1 MAHKTRINGTEY
13 EITGGKCLVGG
24 TEYAV
29 QKGRTLVGG
38 TGYDVSFETFSISY
52 SGNHN
57 IYGDETKGWI
67 EMLSDGVLSAKIPV
81 PCDLYLIGCGSDGRV
96 GTQTRGGIGGN
107 GGQYKE
113 YYEIVINGSYDV
125 VIGTHSWNN
134 TLLGEYSSSSNNFAL
149 GGIPPDWPNAAVDGE
164 DGRIPFIGKTTLNQG
179 MARYPLGPGGAS
191 GDGYNQPGSNPGNG
205 AIGKNSGAGG
215 IGANPGSFI
224 GGSGYS
230 GIAILRWGY

>member
-67 EMLSDGVLSAKIPV
+67 EMLSSGVLSAKIPV
-81 PCDLYLIGCGSDGRV
+81 PCDLYLLGAGADGRV
-96 GTQTRGGIGGN
+96 GTQVRGGLGGM

-125 VIGTHSWNN
+125 VIGESSWNN
-134 TLLGEYSSSSNNFAL
+134 TLLGEYSSSSNNYAN
-149 GGIPPDWPNAAVDGE
+149 GGSPADYPYDAIDGE

-179 MARYPLGPGGAS
+179 IARYPLGPGGGA
-191 GDGYNQPGSNPGNG
+191 GAGYNVPGSNPGYG
-205 AIGKNSGAGG
+205 ASGKNTGAGG
-215 IGANPGSFI
+215 HGAPAGGNIGTPGF
-224 GGSGYS
+224 S